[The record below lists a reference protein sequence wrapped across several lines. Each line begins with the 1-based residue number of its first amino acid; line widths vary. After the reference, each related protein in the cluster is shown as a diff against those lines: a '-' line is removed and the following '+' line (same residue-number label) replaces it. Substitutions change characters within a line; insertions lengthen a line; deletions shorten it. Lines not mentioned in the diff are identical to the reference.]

1 MLGARNFVV
10 FEIGAIGCLPVML
23 NTPQP
28 MPPNTRFLDQ
38 VNSLVS
44 IYNAKLAAKLN
55 ELGSFLKCSKFVLA
69 KAFGFTQGSF
79 LLTMGFKIQEIQVVQ
94 LHNLGHVFQTKHLAK
109 TGAHMK
115 RYAAATQPSRTP

>member
-23 NTPQP
+23 KTPQP
-28 MPPNTRFLDQ
+28 MPPKTRCLDQ

-55 ELGSFLKCSKFVLA
+55 ELGSFLKRLKVCSCK
-69 KAFGFTQGSF
+69 SF
-79 LLTMGFKIQEIQVVQ
+79 WI
-94 LHNLGHVFQTKHLAK
+94 
-109 TGAHMK
+109 
-115 RYAAATQPSRTP
+115 YARQYIESYSLW

>member
-28 MPPNTRFLDQ
+28 MPPKTRFLDQ

-55 ELGSFLKCSKFVLA
+55 ELGSFLKAQSLFLQKLLDLR
-69 KAFGFTQGSF
+69 KAPSYS
-79 LLTMGFKIQEIQVVQ
+79 LW
-94 LHNLGHVFQTKHLAK
+94 
-109 TGAHMK
+109 K